1 MIDLDLDDSL
11 DLEDADDLLALD
23 APQVKRPE
31 PLLPGPFALL
41 ARCKEFAADIA
52 AGRAAEVYYDGVA
65 PGMELATYADLFED
79 WWARYQRKPSPILLE
94 LAFMCAVKNRAGCSW
109 LKVDSWALG
118 RPLRAEV
125 IDCSNTSVRL
135 AIDLPFE
142 ASEVKGNL
150 QWLPRWRS
158 MWFNRKTGVP
168 VNPTEPFRL
177 L

>member
-1 MIDLDLDDSL
+1 MIDLDIDDSL

-23 APQVKRPE
+23 VPQVKRPE
-31 PLLPGPFALL
+31 ALTPGPFAML
-41 ARCKEFAADIA
+41 ARCKEFAADIQ

-65 PGMELATYADLFED
+65 PGMELATYTDLFED
-79 WWARYQRKPSPILLE
+79 WWGRYQRKANPMLLE
-94 LAFMCAVKNRAGCSW
+94 LAFLCAVKNRAGSSW
-109 LKVDSWALG
+109 TKVACHLID

-125 IDCSNTSVRL
+125 IDCSNTAVRL

-142 ASEVKGNL
+142 ASGVKGNL

-158 MWFNRKTGVP
+158 MWFNRKTRKP
-168 VNPTEPFRL
+168 LNPLEPFRL